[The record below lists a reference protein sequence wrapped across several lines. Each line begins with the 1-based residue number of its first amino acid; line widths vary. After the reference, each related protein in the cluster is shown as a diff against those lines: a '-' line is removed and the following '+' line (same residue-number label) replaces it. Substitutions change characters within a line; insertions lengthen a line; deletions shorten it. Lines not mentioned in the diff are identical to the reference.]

1 MRILHTSDWHLG
13 RTLYAKKDR
22 VAEHK
27 AFLAWLLDT
36 IRAQSIDLLLIAGDV
51 FDTAA
56 PNSTSQSLY
65 YNFLIQVKQAGC
77 QYIVVV
83 GGNHDSPS
91 FLNAPKEILAALDVK
106 VIGHATEDPADEIIL
121 IRDAAQEPKL
131 IICGVPFL
139 RERDISRFV
148 EGEAYA
154 DRSQRINAS
163 IKQHYDTVAAMAVQQ
178 REKLGLDIP
187 IIATGHLSVMGGKRS
202 EDDGVRDTYIGTIE
216 AISSDTFP
224 DVFDYVAL
232 GHYHIP
238 SAIKEHIRYCGS
250 PIPMGFGEAKQ
261 RKVVY
266 VIEFRDGQRQIDT
279 IEIPVFQRLETI
291 NGDKTHIAQRLSAL
305 KALGE
310 PVWVEINYISDEI
323 FPTLGAWVQEEIQSS
338 LIDVLKIQN
347 RKYMA
352 KVLET
357 ENSQS
362 LEELSPLD
370 VFQKLLEKEEV
381 PEDQRLL
388 QLDLYRD
395 IVNELHLAD

>member
-27 AFLAWLLDT
+27 AFLAWLLET
-36 IRAQSIDLLLIAGDV
+36 IRAQSIDLLLIAGDI

-65 YNFLIQVKQAGC
+65 YNFLIQVKEAGC
-77 QYIVVV
+77 EHIVVV

-91 FLNAPKEILAALDVK
+91 FLNAPKDILAALDVT
-106 VIGHATEDPADEIIL
+106 VVGHATPDPADEVIL
-121 IRDAAQEPKL
+121 IRDRDNIPKL

-163 IKQHYDTVAAMAVQQ
+163 IKRHYESVAEIAMQE
-178 REKLGLDIP
+178 RKKLNLSLP
-187 IIATGHLSVMGGKRS
+187 IVATGHLSVAGGKRS

-216 AISSDTFP
+216 AVSSDIFP
-224 DVFDYVAL
+224 DAFDYVAL

-238 SAIKEHIRYCGS
+238 SVIKDHIRYCGS

-261 RKVVY
+261 RKRLY
-266 VIEFRDGQRQIDT
+266 VIEFKGGGRQIDT
-279 IEIPVFQRLETI
+279 IEIPVFQQLETI
-291 NGDKTHIAQRLSAL
+291 NGDKAHIEQRLQAL

-310 PVWVEINYISDEI
+310 PVWVEINYQSNEV
-323 FPTLGAWVQEEIQSS
+323 FPTLSTWVKEIIQDS

-347 RKYMA
+347 RKYFSH
-352 KVLET
+352 VFQSDNT
-357 ENSQS
+357 QS
-362 LEELSPLD
+362 LEELSPID
-370 VFQKLLEKEEV
+370 VFKKLLEKEQIAEG
-381 PEDQRLL
+381 QRAL
-388 QLDLYRD
+388 QLELYRD
-395 IVNELHLAD
+395 IVNELHLSD